1 MTGSDESS
9 GRAEGNGPRQAYVDP
24 PWFERALDI
33 FQQAPLDGLHGLFA
47 NTDRTALRR
56 AVQALVEAQSVFVV
70 GLHELH
76 PFAYLLQHVAA
87 TQLHNW
93 RLLAWRDSELS
104 GIAEALSPT
113 DAVLGIEVPPYAADT
128 IVLARCARDVGAR
141 VIAITDRP
149 QWPLADCA
157 NNVLILPSGRHGVPR
172 SGANIAAPVDM
183 LTFLVTAR
191 SGSSR
196 LAGTRHAVGSHTAA
210 SCPRRSNAPRMTDSD
225 ESSGR
230 PAGAVVPRRADAKLS
245 GIELE
250 LDIYRQAAL
259 DNLNALFGSIDRA
272 ALKRAAQALVEAQ
285 SVFVVGLNPDHP
297 LASSVFDF
305 AAMRFRNWRFP
316 DWCDGELSRV
326 AGVLTPADVVV
337 AIAVHSYSTD
347 AIAFAR
353 RARDVGTRVIAII
366 DRPQSPLADRAS
378 DVFLV
383 PAPSPAVPR
392 SLVGAT
398 AIVEM
403 LLTLV
408 AARSGGAPARS
419 TAATGGL
426 LVGVSRRRS

>member
-1 MTGSDESS
+1 MTDSDESS
-9 GRAEGNGPRQAYVDP
+9 GRAEGTGPRQAYVDP

-33 FQQAPLDGLHGLFA
+33 FQQVPLDALHPLFA

-70 GLHELH
+70 GLHQVH
-76 PFAYLLQHVAA
+76 PFAYLLRHVAA

-93 RLLAWRDSELS
+93 RLLAWHDSELS

-113 DAVLGIEVPPYAADT
+113 DAVFGIEVAPYAADT

-149 QWPLADCA
+149 QWPLADYA
-157 NNVLILPSGRHGVPR
+157 NNVLLLRSERHGVPR
-172 SGANIAAPVDM
+172 SRADIAASIDL

-191 SGSSR
+191 SGGSR
-196 LAGTRHAVGSHTAA
+196 RTGRRHAAGSQTAA
-210 SCPRRSNAPRMTDSD
+210 PCPRRSQAPRMTGSD

-230 PAGAVVPRRADAKLS
+230 PAGAVVPRRADVKLS

-259 DNLNALFGSIDRA
+259 DDLHTLFDSIDRA
-272 ALKRAAQALVEAQ
+272 ALKRAAQALVEAH
-285 SVFVVGLNPDHP
+285 SVFVVGLDPDHP

-316 DWCDGELSRV
+316 DWCDGELPRV
-326 AGVLTPADVVV
+326 AGRLTPADVVV
-337 AIAVHSYSTD
+337 GIAVHSYSTD

-366 DRPQSPLADRAS
+366 DRPESPLADRAS
-378 DVFLV
+378 DVLLV

-398 AIVEM
+398 ALVEV
-403 LLTLV
+403 LLVSV
-408 AARSGGAPARS
+408 AARSGGSSA
-419 TAATGGL
+419 
-426 LVGVSRRRS
+426 